1 MYALRDGETCNPK
14 TSTSLS
20 IAYCGTCRRVRPS
33 RGAPRVVD
41 ASLLVP
47 LGGQRVDRAT
57 QLAPLGLQ
65 RVRVL
70 DCLGGNDPRLA
81 GYLAAPA
88 DRDIFAAFGDHVA
101 RLSQQCADASDP
113 ITISLIAAARFLCGD
128 IAAANVILDH
138 LPVEAFKPDHGAGIC
153 LVAPLYAL
161 SATLP
166 LPAQLK
172 DTNR

>member
-1 MYALRDGETCNPK
+1 MTRVWPV
-14 TSTSLS
+14 TSRRQLIGTSS
-20 IAYCGTCRRVRPS
+20 
-33 RGAPRVVD
+33 
-41 ASLLVP
+41 P
-47 LGGQRVDRAT
+47 L
-57 QLAPLGLQ
+57 
-65 RVRVL
+65 
-70 DCLGGNDPRLA
+70 
-81 GYLAAPA
+81 
-88 DRDIFAAFGDHVA
+88 GDHVA

-128 IAAANVILDH
+128 IAAADVILDH

-172 DTNR
+172 DMNRWLAGSAEQAALRAWPAEHRGKLRWVEAKAIYCRTAE